1 MKELIIFI
9 CLFVFG
15 STSIQKLQAQ
25 SLPPGTCGIVY
36 TYDAAGNRTTREYFC
51 NNGFAATKNASVSKE
66 MISAADII
74 QVDVLYPNPTTGYFT
89 VKLFNP
95 LKKATVTI
103 TDMTGRIVLKK
114 AESGNILNY
123 DLSRQPSGEYH
134 LMINDGEHSV
144 SMKIIKSK

>member
-1 MKELIIFI
+1 MKKILFCI
-9 CLFVFG
+9 CLFVFDLTFSSNLRAQTLPFG
-15 STSIQKLQAQ
+15 S
-25 SLPPGTCGIVY
+25 CGIVY
-36 TYDAAGNRTTREYFC
+36 TYDAAGNRTNRQYVC
-51 NNGFAATKNASVSKE
+51 NNFTGPKESASEMAAAG
-66 MISAADII
+66 DII

-103 TDMTGRIVLKK
+103 TDMAGRIVLKK